1 MVYFNIISYNWL
13 MKNKSIQIKR
23 SSLPP
28 RLVNENENGI
38 RIKVYIQGHMI
49 GAGKMELFHLVAEK
63 GSIRSAAKTMG
74 MSSKRATLL
83 LKTIEEAFPNPILEK
98 QPGNKGTLVTFFGK
112 ELLKKYL
119 VLSDHLT
126 KESEEFIN
134 WAASKQSVK

>member
-63 GSIRSAAKTMG
+63 GSIRSAAKAMG
-74 MSSKRATLL
+74 MSTKRATLL

-98 QPGNKGTLVTFFGK
+98 QPGSKGTLVTFFGK

>member
-1 MVYFNIISYNWL
+1 

-63 GSIRSAAKTMG
+63 GSIRSAAKAMG
-74 MSSKRATLL
+74 MSTKKATLL

>member
-1 MVYFNIISYNWL
+1 

-38 RIKVYIQGHMI
+38 RIKVYIHGHMI

-63 GSIRSAAKTMG
+63 GSIRSAAKAMG

-98 QPGNKGTLVTFFGK
+98 QPGNKGTLVTSFGK

>member
-1 MVYFNIISYNWL
+1 

-63 GSIRSAAKTMG
+63 GSIRSAAKAMG

-98 QPGNKGTLVTFFGK
+98 QPGNKGTLGTSFGK
-112 ELLKKYL
+112 ELLKKCL

>member
-1 MVYFNIISYNWL
+1 

-63 GSIRSAAKTMG
+63 GSIRSAAKAMG
-74 MSSKRATLL
+74 MSTKRATLL

-98 QPGNKGTLVTFFGK
+98 QPGNKGTLVTSFGK

-134 WAASKQSVK
+134 WATSKQSVK